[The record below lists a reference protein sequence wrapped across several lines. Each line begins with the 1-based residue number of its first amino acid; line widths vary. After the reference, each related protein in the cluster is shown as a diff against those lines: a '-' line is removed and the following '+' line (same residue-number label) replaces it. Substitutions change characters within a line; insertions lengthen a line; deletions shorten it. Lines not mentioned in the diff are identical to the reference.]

1 MPWVKVTKE
10 DKLALTE
17 HIKSINEIL
26 SKYHNNLPNWVL
38 SIGIILP
45 SLQNSC
51 YVPTEE
57 ILPHIEDEDE

>member
-38 SIGIILP
+38 SIERAQSAGRELKK
-45 SLQNSC
+45 Q
-51 YVPTEE
+51 
-57 ILPHIEDEDE
+57 IELFGVED

>member
-26 SKYHNNLPNWVL
+26 NKYHNNMPGWVL
-38 SIGIILP
+38 SIDRAQSAGRE
-45 SLQNSC
+45 LQKQ
-51 YVPTEE
+51 
-57 ILPHIEDEDE
+57 IELLGVEDNRKE